1 MIDSNLCAYIFP
13 GGVKRGEQCR
23 KKVKLD
29 DQIMCTQHKACI
41 NKRMA
46 KMEAQKCK
54 GTCIEPENE
63 CSKCADTSTEAEV
76 VVLEKKP
83 SLKASQKVKFVQ
95 LE

>member
-13 GGVKRGEQCR
+13 GGVKKGEQCR
-23 KKVKLD
+23 KKMKSA
-29 DQIMCTQHKACI
+29 DQVLCTQHFTCM
-41 NKRMA
+41 NKRIA

-63 CSKCADTSTEAEV
+63 CDKCSEADTEVEV